1 MCDSPPGRSP
11 GHGAWERAAFV
22 EFCHRHDDRRRRS
35 EQRRTDTSRRRGERT
50 RSRHHGRPS
59 ADRDPRREARDLTCL
74 RKSSPAVL
82 LARTGAAMC
91 AAGTLLQCPEPSGC
105 LCSLR
110 LRFFWSKAQAFFQNG
125 SKGGRRL
132 HTCLKAMSRCIK
144 LVHTNDGLQV
154 LSRRRGGEGELCSSV
169 SQMCGW

>member
-110 LRFFWSKAQAFFQNG
+110 LRFFLEQGPGILPERVQGRQTIAHVFESHVSLHKACAYKRWPAG
-125 SKGGRRL
+125 
-132 HTCLKAMSRCIK
+132 
-144 LVHTNDGLQV
+144 LVAAT
-154 LSRRRGGEGELCSSV
+154 RRRR
-169 SQMCGW
+169 